1 METLYIII
9 GVVSSVLVFL
19 LGYLVKATSENKSD
33 IGHIDSFLEQVNSH
47 VNRLDRDVNESLY
60 QVEQRMGHSF
70 EDIDRRLDS
79 RVDKSISQFEREME
93 LQSRVIEEIQTKVSE
108 LWVLSE
114 NLNNK

>member
-19 LGYLVKATSENKSD
+19 LGYLVKATSENSRD
-33 IGHIDSFLEQVNSH
+33 IGHLDTFIEQVNSTQK
-47 VNRLDRDVNESLY
+47 RLERDFYENVERI
-60 QVEQRMGHSF
+60 EQRMGNSF

-79 RVDKSISQFEREME
+79 RVDKSISQFEREMD

-108 LWVLSE
+108 LWVLNQ
-114 NLNNK
+114 NLSNK

>member
-33 IGHIDSFLEQVNSH
+33 ISHIDSFMERINSN
-47 VNRLDRDVNESLY
+47 VNRLERDVHESLDRI
-60 QVEQRMGHSF
+60 EQRMGHSY

-79 RVDKSISQFEREME
+79 RVDKSISQFEKEMD

-108 LWVLSE
+108 LWVLNQ